1 MKSVSGKNWEELKNN
16 QRLIEKIKIDHNL
29 SHIQAKILLS
39 RSFTETEIFSIK
51 NKIDFKNPFYK
62 NKDFLSACALLKK
75 NIEKKSSILIIG
87 DYDVDGCISTALM
100 VNFFKKINLNS
111 HYFIPNRFKDGY
123 GASQK
128 LIKELISKKKP
139 NLIIFLDCGS
149 NSHDAIK
156 YINLLKIDSFII
168 DHHNIQKPYPE
179 AKVFINPKKKFDYN
193 NIDYLCSGFL
203 TYLFLDLYINLNK
216 LKLSI
221 KEYLIYAL
229 LATVA
234 DVMPIRGINMLL
246 AKNVLRNFDIN
257 ENFLFSSLFELL
269 KIKKKIELDD
279 LAFLIGPIFNSA
291 GRLDDANEIVKLLT
305 IVSKKKQIRIL
316 NYIYNLN
323 KKRKLIEKRYL
334 DDLDFSKISKQK
346 GIIFIYKS
354 NISEGLIGILASKLK
369 EYFNKPCIV
378 FTNSGTILKGSARS
392 IVNFNI
398 SSYIHKA
405 IKKKIIISG
414 GGHNLAAGV
423 SLYKSNIKTFKNYLD
438 NFYINKDLNLI
449 NNFTS
454 ELSLNSINTE
464 FIKNINILGP
474 FGNGNTNPI
483 FLFSNIKFV
492 KPSILKN
499 KFISCYIKSSNKV
512 VRAISFNHLK
522 SKISYEIINCKTN
535 VNLLAKVKEN
545 NWNNKK
551 TIQLE
556 IIDIIKTSNKT

>member
-1 MKSVSGKNWEELKNN
+1 M
-16 QRLIEKIKIDHNL
+16 
-29 SHIQAKILLS
+29 
-39 RSFTETEIFSIK
+39 
-51 NKIDFKNPFYK
+51 
-62 NKDFLSACALLKK
+62 
-75 NIEKKSSILIIG
+75 
-87 DYDVDGCISTALM
+87 
-100 VNFFKKINLNS
+100 
-111 HYFIPNRFKDGY
+111 
-123 GASQK
+123 
-128 LIKELISKKKP
+128 
-139 NLIIFLDCGS
+139 
-149 NSHDAIK
+149 
-156 YINLLKIDSFII
+156 
-168 DHHNIQKPYPE
+168 
-179 AKVFINPKKKFDYN
+179 
-193 NIDYLCSGFL
+193 CSGFL

-216 LKLSI
+216 LKVSI

-279 LAFLIGPIFNSA
+279 LGFLIAPILNSA
-291 GRLDDANEIVKLLT
+291 GRLDDANEVVKLLT
-305 IVSKKKQIRIL
+305 IVSKKQKIKIL
-316 NYIYNLN
+316 NNIYNLN
-323 KKRKLIEKRYL
+323 KKRKLIEKKYL
-334 DDLDFSKISKQK
+334 DDLDLSKISKQN

-398 SSYIHKA
+398 SNYINKA
-405 IKKKIIISG
+405 IKEKIIISG

-423 SLYKSNIKTFKNYLD
+423 SLYKSNIKTFKNFLD

-454 ELSLNSINTE
+454 ELSINSINTE
-464 FIKNINILGP
+464 FINNINILGP
-474 FGNGNTNPI
+474 FGNGNINPI
-483 FLFSNIKFV
+483 FLFSNIRFV
-492 KPSILKN
+492 KPLILKD
-499 KFISCYIKSSNKV
+499 KFISCYIKSSNKI